1 MTQEKIARINALA
14 HKSKTPEGLTEA
26 EKAEQQALR
35 QEYLAEIRRSFQ
47 SQLDNTVIQEPDGT
61 RHHLTRN
68 PKPKLPKS

>member
-1 MTQEKIARINALA
+1 MTQEKIARINELA
-14 HKSKTPEGLTEA
+14 RKSKTPEGLTIA
-26 EKAEQQALR
+26 EKVEQQALR

-61 RHHLTRN
+61 RHHLAKN

>member
-14 HKSKTPEGLTEA
+14 HKSTTPEGLTEA

-47 SQLDNTVIQEPDGT
+47 SQMDNTVIQEPDGT